1 MKKETTLL
9 AFFSFFIFS
18 LVSCSHSDS
27 SDPVLKGRTLV
38 LGHCL
43 PVTHPVHKGM
53 KDFATLVQEFS
64 GGEISVK
71 IYPDAQ
77 LGSERESLELLQIG
91 SIDVTKVSAAVMA
104 NFSPAYRVLGLPY
117 IFRDEAHRFNVF
129 EGSIGRELLQ
139 GGKEYWLRGLT
150 FYDAGTRSF
159 YLKEKKIMTPQ
170 DLQGL
175 KIRVMNDPTS
185 IDMVNALGGSA
196 TPMAFGELYT
206 GLQQGVVDG
215 AENNPPS
222 FITSR
227 HFEVCDYYV
236 LDHHSAV
243 PDLLV
248 IGTKTWDSFS
258 DQQKEWVQAA
268 ADSSFQNQKRYW
280 AESVDECLQQ
290 MQEAGVEVV
299 EPEFQLFFDATESVR
314 QEAANDPVIADL
326 IQQIQSIPD
335 VQNHINP

>member
-1 MKKETTLL
+1 MKNHTTLL
-9 AFFSFFIFS
+9 AFS
-18 LVSCSHSDS
+18 LFLIISLLSCSNEES
-27 SDPVLKGRTLV
+27 PTTTFTGRTLV
-38 LGHCL
+38 LGHSL
-43 PVTHPVHKGM
+43 PVTHPVHMGM
-53 KDFATLVQEFS
+53 ADFATMVEEFS
-64 GGEISVK
+64 EGNLRVK

-91 SIDVTKVSAAVMA
+91 AIDMTKVSAAVMA
-104 NFSPAYRVLGLPY
+104 NFSPAYKVLGLPY
-117 IFRDEAHRFNVF
+117 IFRDEAHRFEVLS
-129 EGSIGRELLQ
+129 GPIGRQLLE

-159 YLKEKKIMTPQ
+159 YLKDKKVETPA
-170 DLQGL
+170 DLEGL

-227 HFEVCDYYV
+227 HFEVCKYYV

-248 IGTKTWDSFS
+248 IGTKTWDTFS
-258 DQQKEWVQAA
+258 DQQKQWVQAA
-268 ADSSFQNQKRYW
+268 ADSSFQNQKQYW
-280 AESVDECLQQ
+280 AESVKECMEILEDQ
-290 MQEAGVEVV
+290 GVEVI
-299 EPEFQLFFDATESVR
+299 EPEFTSFFEATEEVR
-314 QEAANDPVIADL
+314 QQAAEDPIMADL
-326 IQQIQSIPD
+326 IQQIQSIP
-335 VQNHINP
+335 

>member
-1 MKKETTLL
+1 MKNLTTLL
-9 AFFSFFIFS
+9 AFSFFLVIS
-18 LVSCSHSDS
+18 QVSCSSTVS
-27 SDPVLKGRTLV
+27 SETTFKGRTLV
-38 LGHCL
+38 LAHSL

-53 KDFATLVQEFS
+53 VDFASFVETFS
-64 GGEISVK
+64 QGDLRVK

-77 LGSERESLELLQIG
+77 LGSEREALELLQIG
-91 SIDVTKVSAAVMA
+91 SIDMTKVSAAVMA
-104 NFSPAYRVLGLPY
+104 NFSPAYKVLGLPY
-117 IFRDEAHRFNVF
+117 IFRDEAHRFDVL
-129 EGSIGRELLQ
+129 EGAVGKTLLE

-159 YLKEKKIMTPQ
+159 YLKDRKVQTPS
-170 DLQGL
+170 DLEGL

-196 TPMAFGELYT
+196 TPMAYGELYT

-227 HFEVCDYYV
+227 HFEVCKYYV

-248 IGTKTWDSFS
+248 IGTKTWDTFS
-258 DQQKEWVQAA
+258 DQQKQWVQAA
-268 ADSSFQNQKRYW
+268 ADSSFQNQKGYW
-280 AESVDECLQQ
+280 AESVDECMEILE
-290 MQEAGVEVV
+290 EAGVEII
-299 EPEFQLFFDATESVR
+299 EPEFAAFFEATETVR
-314 QEAANDPVIADL
+314 QEAATDPVMADL
-326 IQQIQSIPD
+326 IQQIQSIP
-335 VQNHINP
+335 